1 MNSQITGV
9 IREIH
14 DGWLLIKAIS
24 TDNKANNP
32 EKVIYDRIV
41 HYINAGKVSADDLLS
56 AMADDNNFISGAVA
70 NMLWE
75 NGIISD
81 FSRTGIDEDFI
92 AHMMSNKKPEKF
104 QMPRPISKVTK
115 TPCTEVY
122 FWGIPSSGKSC
133 ALGAIL
139 SAANNG
145 RVAKSMQRDP
155 DCQGYG
161 YMMRL
166 ANLFKPNGAVGTL
179 PEGTAISSTYEM
191 GFILED
197 EEGKEHPITC
207 IDLAGELV
215 KCMYKQDAGEPLTD
229 EQQSVLRTLTD
240 VLIDN
245 RTENRK
251 IHFFVIEYGAE
262 DREYD
267 GLPQKDY
274 LEAAVAY
281 IQRTGIFKKDTDG
294 LFLLITKVDKA
305 KVLGKDLLEK
315 LRLYISENYQGFYN
329 GLKKICK
336 DNEINGGDVEIQPF
350 TLGEVCFQNYCKF
363 KEETAAA
370 VVRTIMKRSYGYKPG
385 KIKKVFDI
393 LKG

>member
-1 MNSQITGV
+1 MGGRSMLNKNGWGL
-9 IREIH
+9 REM
-14 DGWLLIKAIS
+14 L
-24 TDNKANNP
+24 
-32 EKVIYDRIV
+32 
-41 HYINAGKVSADDLLS
+41 LLS
-56 AMADDNNFISGAVA
+56 GILILFLFVAIFYIMSFYKEMDKDMSRNYYRDLESDLKERAQVYIDDYYDGEFSGEITITRNV
-70 NMLWE
+70 L
-75 NGIISD
+75 
-81 FSRTGIDEDFI
+81 
-92 AHMMSNKKPEKF
+92 
-104 QMPRPISKVTK
+104 
-115 TPCTEVY
+115 
-122 FWGIPSSGKSC
+122 
-133 ALGAIL
+133 
-139 SAANNG
+139 
-145 RVAKSMQRDP
+145 
-155 DCQGYG
+155 
-161 YMMRL
+161 RL
-166 ANLFKPNGAVGTL
+166 YDLDVH
-179 PEGTAISSTYEM
+179 
-191 GFILED
+191 LED